1 MLKVT
6 SRIIEAFLNGK
17 TICDGNSAT
26 DNYTMRLH
34 GNLIAEIRADGT
46 LAITNAGWFSRTTK
60 ERLNGIPGVSI
71 YQKKGDWYL
80 NGRKWDGGWIT
91 IGKVDRKG
99 N

>member
-1 MLKVT
+1 MC
-6 SRIIEAFLNGK
+6 S
-17 TICDGNSAT
+17 GNSAT

-34 GNLIAEIRADGT
+34 GNLIAKIDADGT
-46 LAITNAGWFSRTTK
+46 LAITNAGWFTNTTK

-71 YQKKGDWYL
+71 CQKKGDWYL

-99 N
+99 ELKWKFTID